1 MQQPNQMMDLLK
13 TQMMSMMMM
22 RNINQPNAQPNNGFE
37 MVYMFIATQLID
49 LIIKYIPIIGQM
61 VYQHYYKQ
69 INKTIE
75 SKIVNGIKQVVKSS
89 ITVTVKMNESDNTTA
104 LSIMDYITNN
114 KNTARISFKNKNF
127 VLNQTTEIQIT
138 PDINAIM
145 HNSDVTV
152 NSEPNNQQQ
161 QTIIQNIELYSYTL
175 SITELRA
182 FIDDVKDRYIIS
194 QKNKLGNHK
203 YYFNMV
209 SKPAVKMVDGKKD
222 FSRLPPYM
230 SFTMKKFNTN
240 RKFSNIFGE
249 DVVTIKDRV
258 EFFINNKGW
267 YDEKG
272 IPYTLGLLL
281 SGNPG
286 TGKTST
292 IKCLANETKRHIF
305 NINFNNDITKQQLE
319 NLFFNEQIIIEG
331 AMESVCI
338 PLDQRIYVF
347 EDIDCQNN
355 SESISRTSD
364 GIQTAQIDLSFLL
377 NMLDGV
383 LELSGRIIIMTSNH
397 PEKLDRALIRPG
409 RIDIVANYTNCTN
422 NTIIQMIEFFYNQVL
437 DTTTKSVIMKLPPL
451 TYTPAEVG
459 KILFEHF
466 GNMDGAI
473 NALKT
478 QKKLVYKQENTVIN
492 TPIEENSAINTP
504 IAENPV
510 IPDVPKDY
518 MPSGLSS
525 SEFKKLIESTPQCK
539 LSTDKEE
546 AVYIPVKTGNI
557 LHSNNNLYLCE
568 DLLDANGQP
577 VKTVLDTRDNIR
589 KSNTAYLPFSNN
601 SYTKIY

>member
-22 RNINQPNAQPNNGFE
+22 RNMNQPNAQPNNGFE

-75 SKIVNGIKQVVKSS
+75 TKIVNGIKQVVKSS
-89 ITVTVKMNESDNTTA
+89 ITVTVKMNESDNITA

-114 KNTARISFKNKNF
+114 KNTARISYKNKNF

-145 HNSDVTV
+145 HNSDITV
-152 NSEPNNQQQ
+152 NNEHNQQQ

-182 FIDDVKDRYIIS
+182 FIDDVKDRYNIS
-194 QKNKLGNHK
+194 LKNKLGNHK

-209 SKPAVKMVDGKKD
+209 SKPAIKTIDGKKD
-222 FSRLPPYM
+222 FTRLPPYM

-249 DVVTIKDRV
+249 DVATIKDRV
-258 EFFINNKGW
+258 EFFINNKAW

-319 NLFFNEQIIIEG
+319 NLFFNEQIAIEG
-331 AMESVCI
+331 GMEGVCI

-364 GIQTAQIDLSFLL
+364 GMQTSQIDLSFLL
-377 NMLDGV
+377 NLLDGV
-383 LELSGRIIIMTSNH
+383 LELPGRIIIMTSNH
-397 PEKLDRALIRPG
+397 PDKLDHALIRPG

-422 NTIIQMIEFFYNQVL
+422 DTIIKMIEFFYNEVL
-437 DTTTKSVIMKLPPL
+437 DTPTKSNIMDLPPL

-478 QKKLVYKQENTVIN
+478 QIKMK
-492 TPIEENSAINTP
+492 PIEDMP
-504 IAENPV
+504 IEDMPK
-510 IPDVPKDY
+510 PDDKCGQDKHITDMQVNHT
-518 MPSGLSS
+518 SS
-525 SEFKKLIESTPQCK
+525 
-539 LSTDKEE
+539 
-546 AVYIPVKTGNI
+546 YIPMASYKPMSISSNELLNI
-557 LHSNNNLYLCE
+557 TKSKSEY
-568 DLLDANGQP
+568 
-577 VKTVLDTRDNIR
+577 DTYVPINM
-589 KSNTAYLPFSNN
+589 N
-601 SYTKIY
+601 SYSQYESVEPLWSVVN

>member
-22 RNINQPNAQPNNGFE
+22 RNINQPNAQSNNGFE

-75 SKIVNGIKQVVKSS
+75 TKIVNGIKQVVKSS

-114 KNTARISFKNKNF
+114 KNTARISYKNKNF

-145 HNSDVTV
+145 HNSDITV
-152 NSEPNNQQQ
+152 NSEPNNQQ

-175 SITELRA
+175 SVNELRA
-182 FIDDVKDRYIIS
+182 FMDDVRDRFIIS

-203 YYFNMV
+203 YYFNMM
-209 SKPAVKMVDGKKD
+209 SKPAIKTIDGKKD
-222 FSRLPPYM
+222 FSRLPPFM

-249 DVVTIKDRV
+249 DVATIKDRV
-258 EFFINNKGW
+258 KFFINNKAW

-319 NLFFNEQIIIEG
+319 YLFFNEQIVIEG
-331 AMESVCI
+331 GMEGVCI

-364 GIQTAQIDLSFLL
+364 GMQTSQIDLSFLL
-377 NMLDGV
+377 NLLDGV
-383 LELSGRIIIMTSNH
+383 LELPGRIIIMTSNH
-397 PEKLDRALIRPG
+397 PEQLDHALIRPG

-422 NTIIQMIEFFYNQVL
+422 ETIVQMIEFFYNQVL
-437 DTTTKSVIMKLPPL
+437 DTPTKMVIMELPPL

-473 NALKT
+473 KALKT
-478 QKKLVYKQENTVIN
+478 QIKTKPIVNPVQEKPIQEN
-492 TPIEENSAINTP
+492 PIQEKCKPEDKSVQDKHITDMLEKALIAIAPSREPLVPLAEAASRAPLVPLAEAASREPLVPFENNVTS
-504 IAENPV
+504 
-510 IPDVPKDY
+510 
-518 MPSGLSS
+518 
-525 SEFKKLIESTPQCK
+525 
-539 LSTDKEE
+539 
-546 AVYIPVKTGNI
+546 YIPMSLTK
-557 LHSNNNLYLCE
+557 
-568 DLLDANGQP
+568 ANSQYQP
-577 VKTVLDTRDNIR
+577 Y
-589 KSNTAYLPFSNN
+589 SQFN
-601 SYTKIY
+601 SIEPLWSQVN

>member
-22 RNINQPNAQPNNGFE
+22 RNMNHPNAQPNNGFE

-75 SKIVNGIKQVVKSS
+75 TKIVNGIKQVVKSS

-114 KNTARISFKNKNF
+114 KNTARISYKNKNF

-152 NSEPNNQQQ
+152 NNEPYNQ

-182 FIDDVKDRYIIS
+182 FIDDVKDRYNIS
-194 QKNKLGNHK
+194 LKNKLGNHK

-209 SKPAVKMVDGKKD
+209 SKPAIKTIDGKKD
-222 FSRLPPYM
+222 FTRLPPYM

-249 DVVTIKDRV
+249 DVATIKDRV
-258 EFFINNKGW
+258 EFFINNKAW

-319 NLFFNEQIIIEG
+319 NLFFNEQIAIEG
-331 AMESVCI
+331 GMEGVCI

-364 GIQTAQIDLSFLL
+364 GMQTSQIDLSFLL
-377 NMLDGV
+377 NLLDGV
-383 LELSGRIIIMTSNH
+383 LELPGRIIIMTSNH
-397 PEKLDRALIRPG
+397 PDKLDHALIRPG

-437 DTTTKSVIMKLPPL
+437 DTATKSVIMDLPPL

-473 NALKT
+473 EALEMQIKEKPIDEPVQDNPNIEMPEPNDKSILANSLVGNNVHIPSYKPMGIYSNELLTNAKSQYDT
-478 QKKLVYKQENTVIN
+478 YKPMN
-492 TPIEENSAINTP
+492 
-504 IAENPV
+504 
-510 IPDVPKDY
+510 
-518 MPSGLSS
+518 M
-525 SEFKKLIESTPQCK
+525 
-539 LSTDKEE
+539 
-546 AVYIPVKTGNI
+546 
-557 LHSNNNLYLCE
+557 
-568 DLLDANGQP
+568 
-577 VKTVLDTRDNIR
+577 
-589 KSNTAYLPFSNN
+589 N
-601 SYTKIY
+601 SYSQYESVEPLWSVVN

>member
-1 MQQPNQMMDLLK
+1 M
-13 TQMMSMMMM
+13 
-22 RNINQPNAQPNNGFE
+22 
-37 MVYMFIATQLID
+37 
-49 LIIKYIPIIGQM
+49 
-61 VYQHYYKQ
+61 
-69 INKTIE
+69 
-75 SKIVNGIKQVVKSS
+75 
-89 ITVTVKMNESDNTTA
+89 
-104 LSIMDYITNN
+104 
-114 KNTARISFKNKNF
+114 
-127 VLNQTTEIQIT
+127 NQTTEIQIT

-152 NSEPNNQQQ
+152 NSEHNQQQ

-182 FIDDVKDRYIIS
+182 FIDDVKDRYNIS
-194 QKNKLGNHK
+194 LKNKLGNHK

-209 SKPAVKMVDGKKD
+209 SKPAIKTIDGKKD

-249 DVVTIKDRV
+249 DVATIKDRV
-258 EFFINNKGW
+258 EFFINNKAW

-319 NLFFNEQIIIEG
+319 NLFFNEQIAIEG
-331 AMESVCI
+331 GMEGVCI

-364 GIQTAQIDLSFLL
+364 GMQTSQIDLSFLL
-377 NMLDGV
+377 NLLDGV
-383 LELSGRIIIMTSNH
+383 LELPGRIIIMTSNH
-397 PEKLDRALIRPG
+397 PEQLDHALIRPG

-422 NTIIQMIEFFYNQVL
+422 DTIIKMIEFFYNEVL
-437 DTTTKSVIMKLPPL
+437 DTATKSVIMELPPL
-451 TYTPAEVG
+451 IYTPAEVG

-478 QKKLVYKQENTVIN
+478 QIKTKPIDKHEPEKPENKHEPRDTHK
-492 TPIEENSAINTP
+492 PENKS
-504 IAENPV
+504 E
-510 IPDVPKDY
+510 PKDK
-518 MPSGLSS
+518 
-525 SEFKKLIESTPQCK
+525 SEPDMQEKATSQAPNVPFE
-539 LSTDKEE
+539 
-546 AVYIPVKTGNI
+546 
-557 LHSNNNLYLCE
+557 NN
-568 DLLDANGQP
+568 
-577 VKTVLDTRDNIR
+577 VL
-589 KSNTAYLPFSNN
+589 
-601 SYTKIY
+601 SYTPMVASYTPMSLTNAKSEYQPINSGSSYALYDNVEPLWRVVN